1 MNAPAIAGIS
11 HKLSAGLVY
20 TLFFLI
26 VAFPAAT
33 ALYPVKAVLLGV
45 ILIAIVAGALIN
57 GRFALDPTVALLTV
71 FFAAFG
77 FLLVVR
83 GFLTAAPGAAN
94 LSGVHAVWPFV
105 YLILVGGTVKFKI
118 LRNMERTIA
127 FAAILVGLLAIVY
140 LLSQVGI
147 LPAIPHFDSLLAED
161 EMGIGFFS
169 GYVRMALPGINALP
183 FVAPFLMAAL
193 VVGAAHPAQKLIPKL
208 WLWAALLLSTFVVIV
223 SGRRALELV
232 TMMAPLLVFVAI
244 FLHAPS
250 ERLILFKS
258 LRRFVITL
266 ILGISLVVLLL
277 RPVYAISFSG
287 FFDRFSSGFDFSPTS
302 MDNSP
307 DERRQ
312 QFFALERGWLEHPLL
327 GAGLGE
333 PAYGS
338 IRSEDMPWAY
348 ELSYLAL
355 LFQTGL
361 VGLATYAS
369 GIGWIYWMGA
379 KIIRR
384 GGAWAQLMLPL
395 LVGMTSFLI
404 ANATNPYLAKFD
416 GLWTI
421 FLPIALIN
429 LWLVERRQA
438 AVELFPAAAAR
449 AI

>member
-1 MNAPAIAGIS
+1 MKTSTISGIS
-11 HKLSAGLVY
+11 NKVSAGLVY

-33 ALYPVKAVLLGV
+33 LLYPVKAVLLGIVLVLIV
-45 ILIAIVAGALIN
+45 IAALIH
-57 GRFALDPTVALLTV
+57 GRFALHPAVAWLTF

-77 FLLVVR
+77 FILVLRGLLI
-83 GFLTAAPGAAN
+83 AAPGAAN
-94 LSGVHAVWPFV
+94 LSGVHVVWPFV
-105 YLILVGGTVKFKI
+105 YLILVGGVVKLRI
-118 LRNMERTIA
+118 LRNMERTIV
-127 FAAILVGLLAIVY
+127 FAAIFVGLLAIIY
-140 LLSQVGI
+140 LLSQVK
-147 LPAIPHFDSLLAED
+147 LFPEIPHFDSLLSED
-161 EMGIGFFS
+161 EMGIGFFD
-169 GYVRMALPGINALP
+169 GYVRMALPGINSLP
-183 FVAPFLMAAL
+183 FVVPFLMGAL
-193 VVGAAHPAQKLIPKL
+193 VVNSAQREPLLPKV
-208 WLWAALLLSTFVVIV
+208 WLWVALLLGSFVVIV

-232 TMMAPLLVFVAI
+232 TMLAPVMVLGAI
-244 FLHAPS
+244 FFHAPD
-250 ERLILFKS
+250 ERDLLFKS
-258 LRRFVITL
+258 LRRFVVTL
-266 ILGISLVVLLL
+266 ALGILLVVLML

-312 QFFALERGWLEHPLL
+312 QYFALERGWLEHPIF

-338 IRSEDMPWAY
+338 IRSQDMPWAY

-355 LFQTGL
+355 LYQTGL
-361 VGLATYAS
+361 AGLAMYAS
-369 GIGWIYWMGA
+369 GILWIYWMGA

-384 GGAWAQLMLPL
+384 GGAWAQMMLPL

-421 FLPIALIN
+421 FLPIAVIN
-429 LWLVERRQA
+429 LWLVERQTA
-438 AVELFPAAAAR
+438 TAPDSAMLAR
-449 AI
+449 AA

>member
-1 MNAPAIAGIS
+1 MSTPTITRIS
-11 HKLSAGLVY
+11 NRVSAGLVY
-20 TLFFLI
+20 SLFFLI
-26 VAFPAAT
+26 VAFPAAS
-33 ALYPVKAVLLGV
+33 ALFPIKAVLLGI
-45 ILIAIVAGALIN
+45 ILVVIVAGALVN
-57 GRFALDPTVALLTV
+57 GRFALHPTVALLTI

-77 FLLVVR
+77 FLLVLR
-83 GFLTAAPGAAN
+83 GFVTAAPGAAN
-94 LSGVHAVWPFV
+94 LSGVHVVWPFV
-105 YLILVGGTVKFKI
+105 YLILVGGAVKFRI

-127 FAAILVGLLAIVY
+127 FAGIFVGLLAIVY

-147 LPAIPHFDSLLAED
+147 LPAIPHFDSLLADD
-161 EMGIGFFS
+161 ELGIGFFN
-169 GYVRMALPGINALP
+169 GYVRMALPGINALS

-193 VVGAAHPAQKLIPKL
+193 VVGASHPEQKLIPKFWL
-208 WLWAALLLSTFVVIV
+208 WLALLLSAFVVIV

-232 TMMAPLLVFVAI
+232 TMLAPLMVFAAI
-244 FLHAPS
+244 FFHAPG
-250 ERLILFKS
+250 ERAILFKS
-258 LRRFVITL
+258 LRRFVVTL
-266 ILGISLVVLLL
+266 VAGIALVVLLL
-277 RPVYAISFSG
+277 RPVYTISFSG

-312 QFFALERGWLEHPLL
+312 QYFALERGWLEHPIF

-348 ELSYLAL
+348 ELTYLAL

-361 VGLATYAS
+361 VGLAIYAS
-369 GIGWIYWMGA
+369 GIAWIYWMGA
-379 KIIRR
+379 RIIRR
-384 GGAWAQLMLPL
+384 GGVWAQMILPL

-421 FLPIALIN
+421 FLPVAVIN
-429 LWLVERRQA
+429 LWLVERQT
-438 AVELFPAAAAR
+438 AAAHSPIVVAR
-449 AI
+449 TT

>member
-1 MNAPAIAGIS
+1 MTAPTIAGIS

-20 TLFFLI
+20 ALFFLI

-33 ALYPVKAVLLGV
+33 ALYPVKAVLLGAILV
-45 ILIAIVAGALIN
+45 IIVAAALIN

-83 GFLTAAPGAAN
+83 GFLISAPGAAN
-94 LSGVHAVWPFV
+94 LSGVHVVWPFV
-105 YLILVGGTVKFKI
+105 YLILVGGAVKFRI
-118 LRNMERTIA
+118 LRNMQRTIA
-127 FAAILVGLLAIVY
+127 FAGIFVGLLAIVY

-147 LPAIPHFDSLLAED
+147 LPAIPHFDSLLADD
-161 EMGIGFFS
+161 EMGIGFFN
-169 GYVRMALPGINALP
+169 GYVRMALPGINTLP
-183 FVAPFLMAAL
+183 FVTPFLMAAL
-193 VVGAAHPAQKLIPKL
+193 VVGTAHPEQRLIPKS
-208 WLWAALLLSTFVVIV
+208 WLWVALLLSAFVVIV

-232 TMMAPLLVFVAI
+232 TMMAPLMVFAAI
-244 FLHAPS
+244 FLHAPE
-250 ERLILFKS
+250 ERAILFKS
-258 LRRFVITL
+258 LRRFAVTL
-266 ILGISLVVLLL
+266 VLGLSLVVLLL

-312 QFFALERGWLEHPLL
+312 QFFALEQGWLEHPLF

-338 IRSEDMPWAY
+338 IRSQDMPWAY

-361 VGLATYAS
+361 VGLVTYAS
-369 GIGWIYWMGA
+369 GIAWIYWMAA

-384 GGAWAQLMLPL
+384 GGVWAQMMLPL

-421 FLPIALIN
+421 FLPIAVIN
-429 LWLVERRQA
+429 LWLVERQTA
-438 AVELFPAAAAR
+438 AEVFPAAAAR
-449 AI
+449 AT